1 MVTMAPVAG
10 NSGAPPLG
18 ELQVSAIPEASRAR
32 ARRLPTRVSRSA
44 TPRAPIRRGI

>member
-1 MVTMAPVAG
+1 MAPVAG

-32 ARRLPTRVSRSA
+32 EKTPDARLPFRDPARSHPTRDL
-44 TPRAPIRRGI
+44 I